1 MGLCVFVVI
10 CGGGRVLLGFGLCG
24 GFYCVCYPNVAVGLG
39 KLCCVMLEKVS
50 VLVVCVM
57 EQGSVEHSFIE

>member
-1 MGLCVFVVI
+1 MVVVGF
-10 CGGGRVLLGFGLCG
+10 CWVLLGFDLCG
-24 GFYCVCYPNVAVGLG
+24 VFYCVCYPNVAVGLG